1 MYHSDAP
8 LPGHHTPAG
17 STLNG
22 IAVSGNAHSTAPLA
36 TPGTGPLAGKKGLIV
51 GLANQHSI
59 AYGCAQQ
66 ARAQGADLVL
76 SCLNDKARSFV
87 QPHADAL
94 QAPLVNCDVEQAG
107 ALQAL
112 VEQAVAHLGQ
122 LDFVVH
128 SIAWAPL
135 EELHGSVTDSTGAGF
150 ARAMQVSCHSLAEL
164 ARLCAPHM
172 SAGGSIVTMSYLG
185 ATQAVGNYGLMGPVK
200 AALESMVRYLAVDLG
215 PKGIRVH
222 AVSPGPIPTRA
233 ASGIAEFDTLMAQA
247 QTKSPLGRLVTL
259 EEIGALT
266 AFLCSSAASGM
277 TGQTIFVDA
286 GCHAVA

>member
-1 MYHSDAP
+1 MYNLDAP
-8 LPGHHTPAG
+8 GPSHHLPDGSPA
-17 STLNG
+17 LNG
-22 IAVSGNAHSTAPLA
+22 IHVNGSAHHAHA
-36 TPGTGPLAGKKGLIV
+36 THGPLAGKKGLVV
-51 GLANQHSI
+51 GLANAHSI

-94 QAPLVNCDVEQAG
+94 QAPLLNCNVEQPG
-107 ALQAL
+107 DLQTL
-112 VEQAVAHLGQ
+112 VEQAVAHHGH

-172 SAGGSIVTMSYLG
+172 RAGGSIITMSYQG
-185 ATQAVGNYGLMGPVK
+185 ASQAIGHYGLMGPVK
-200 AALESMVRYLAVDLG
+200 AALESLVRYLAVELG

-233 ASGIAEFDTLMAQA
+233 ASGIAEFDSLMEQAQA
-247 QTKSPLGRLVTL
+247 KSPLQRLVTL

-266 AFLCSSAASGM
+266 AFLCSAGASGM